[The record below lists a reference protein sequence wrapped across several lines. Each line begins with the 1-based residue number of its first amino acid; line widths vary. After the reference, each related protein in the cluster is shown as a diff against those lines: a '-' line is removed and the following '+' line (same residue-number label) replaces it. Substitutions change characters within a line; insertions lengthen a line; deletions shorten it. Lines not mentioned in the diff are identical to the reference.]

1 MLREATVS
9 GVSMETMVLMGLMA
23 IALLELLDIILM
35 GNKVV
40 MELKVPLD
48 LSENLEL
55 LVLMV
60 CQAAMV
66 KLVLL

>member
-1 MLREATVS
+1 
-9 GVSMETMVLMGLMA
+9 MVLMGLMV
-23 IALLELLDIILM
+23 IALLEILDIILL

-60 CQAAMV
+60 CQDLLV
-66 KLVLL
+66 KPVLL